1 MSAIASIGPGSMTER
16 TALLEAENKRLKKI
30 EKEAEQ
36 LRQDKA
42 NAYAALQQGRRGD
55 ALAILRPKTVT
66 APIAATGDM
75 A

>member
-1 MSAIASIGPGSMTER
+1 MNSIASIGPGSMSER
-16 TALLEAENKRLKKI
+16 LATLEAENKRLKKI

-55 ALAILRPKTVT
+55 ALALLRPKSVT
-66 APIAATGDM
+66 APIAATGDR